1 MSLLSKV
8 ISFGR
13 GIAWVRSAPLRSN
26 VMRKFRSPVPVL
38 AVVLGVGV
46 VTGCSSQ
53 SSESAPIATSSP
65 VPVAEPTGTTSEVVP
80 PPVDACATFV
90 GTLTERQR
98 LAQLL
103 TVGVTGTADAVDIMS
118 REQVGGIFIGSWTD
132 SSTLAYGQV
141 PEIDAAAAV
150 PPMVT
155 IDEEGGRVSRVED
168 LLGPDPSARETA
180 RTMTPDQTYQMAL
193 ERGTELK
200 ELGIT
205 VDFAPVVDVS
215 GQPDDSVIGDRSYSE
230 DPQEV
235 IAYAGAYAQGLRD
248 AGVQPVIKHFPG
260 HGSGSGDSHT
270 GAVTTPPL
278 EQLRQSDLL
287 PYQALSQ
294 TGVGI
299 MVGHLDV
306 PGLTDPGY
314 PASISPA
321 AMKLLRDGVGYGAAP
336 FTGPIFTDD
345 LSGMAAITDRL
356 GIVAA
361 VESAL
366 VAGADV
372 ALWLTTD
379 DVPAVLDNL
388 EEAVATGRLPAAQV
402 DRSAA
407 TVAQFKGAC

>member
-1 MSLLSKV
+1 MTT
-8 ISFGR
+8 
-13 GIAWVRSAPLRSN
+13 
-26 VMRKFRSPVPVL
+26 FRSPFRATAL
-38 AVVLGVGV
+38 FLGVGLLASCGSGSD
-46 VTGCSSQ
+46 TTAASLTSDAAPSS
-53 SSESAPIATSSP
+53 TSSS
-65 VPVAEPTGTTSEVVP
+65 AAPTTEIP
-80 PPVDACATFV
+80 PAPPADACTTFV
-90 GTLTERQR
+90 AGMSERQR

-103 TVGVTGTADAVDIMS
+103 TVGVTGTSDAVDIMA

-132 SSTLAYGQV
+132 SSTLANREV
-141 PEIDAAAAV
+141 PQIAAAAAV

-168 LLGPDPSARETA
+168 LLGADPSARETA
-180 RTMTPDQTYQMAL
+180 QTMSVEQTYEMAL
-193 ERGTELK
+193 ERGRGLK
-200 ELGIT
+200 DLGVT
-205 VDFAPVVDVS
+205 VDYAPVVDVS
-215 GQPDDSVIGDRSYSE
+215 SQPDDSVIGDRSYSA
-230 DPQEV
+230 DAGEV

-260 HGSGSGDSHT
+260 HGRGSGDSHT

-278 EQLRQSDLL
+278 EQLTQSDLA
-287 PYQALSQ
+287 PFAALAP
-294 TGVGI
+294 TGVGV

-306 PGLTDPGY
+306 PGLTAPGE

-321 AMKLLRDGVGYGAAP
+321 AMALLRDGVGYGAAP
-336 FTGPIFTDD
+336 LAGPIFTDD

-361 VESAL
+361 VEAAL

-379 DVPAVLDNL
+379 DVPQVLDNL
-388 EEAVATGRLPAAQV
+388 VSAVATGRLSPEQV

-407 TVAQFKGAC
+407 TVARYKGAC